1 MDLHKVIKQ
10 VMPTFND
17 IRRDIHELRYTNPA
31 LSQHALA
38 SLYLKRTRNKYTSV
52 GVVTA
57 LPGIIPGLGTTA
69 QIAVEVGATS
79 ADIALML
86 RWMASLAFG
95 IGLLYD
101 KDIEAEFD
109 EEFTVILGIWAGVV
123 VPEKASL
130 AKGDKIS
137 VGHFD
142 KHITDRIK
150 NRMNQK
156 IGRKLVTK
164 YGSKR
169 GGAALG
175 RLIPFG
181 IGAVVGGTFNYF
193 TIERFGKAAVDY
205 FTIKDKDYY
214 LDED

>member
-1 MDLHKVIKQ
+1 MDLHKVIQQ
-10 VMPTFND
+10 VMPAFTTIRHD
-17 IRRDIHELRYTNPA
+17 IYLLKNTNPA
-31 LSQHALA
+31 LSATALA
-38 SLYLKRTRNKYTSV
+38 ALYLKKTRTKYTSV

-69 QIAVEVGATS
+69 QIAVEVGATG
-79 ADIALML
+79 ADLALML
-86 RWMASLAFG
+86 RWMAALAFG
-95 IGLLYD
+95 TGLLYNRD
-101 KDIEAEFD
+101 TEAEFE

-123 VPEKASL
+123 VPENALK
-130 AKGDKIS
+130 AKGEKMSIT
-137 VGHFD
+137 HFD

-156 IGRKLVTK
+156 IGQKLVSK

-181 IGAVVGGTFNYF
+181 VGAAVGGTFNYF
-193 TIERFGKAAVDY
+193 TIDRFGKAAIQY
-205 FTIKDKDYY
+205 FSSTGNNYMLK
-214 LDED
+214 E

>member
-17 IRRDIHELRYTNPA
+17 IRKDIHVLRYANPA
-31 LSQHALA
+31 LSHHALA
-38 SLYLKRTRNKYTSV
+38 ALYLKRTRNKYTGV

-57 LPGIIPGLGTTA
+57 LPGVIPGLGTTA

-79 ADIALML
+79 ADILLML

-95 IGLLYD
+95 ISLLYD
-101 KDIEAEFD
+101 KDIEADFED
-109 EEFTVILGIWAGVV
+109 EFTVILGIWAGVIV
-123 VPEKASL
+123 AEKAALS
-130 AKGDKIS
+130 KGDKIS
-137 VGHFD
+137 IGHFD
-142 KHITDRIK
+142 QHITDRIK

-205 FTIKDKDYY
+205 FTAVNKDYIV
-214 LDED
+214 EE

>member
-17 IRRDIHELRYTNPA
+17 IRNDIVMLRYTNPA

-38 SLYLKRTRNKYTSV
+38 SAYLKKTRNKYTAA
-52 GVVTA
+52 GVATA
-57 LPGIIPGLGTTA
+57 LPGIIPGLGTAA

-79 ADIALML
+79 ADVLLML

-95 IGLLYD
+95 IGLIYD
-101 KDIEAEFD
+101 KDIQEDFED
-109 EEFTVILGIWAGVV
+109 EFTVILGIWAGVLV
-123 VPEKASL
+123 AEKAALS
-130 AKGDKIS
+130 KGDKIS
-137 VGHFD
+137 IGHFD
-142 KHITDRIK
+142 EHITARIK

-156 IGRKLVTK
+156 IGQKLVTK

-169 GGAALG
+169 AGTALG

-181 IGAVVGGTFNYF
+181 VGAVVGGTFNYF
-193 TIERFGKAAVDY
+193 TIERFGKAALDY
-205 FTIKDKDYY
+205 FTATKQDYY
-214 LDED
+214 LE